1 MAIANGNPVLAADL
15 NALGGASR
23 VAMQAVMQRLPGALY
38 IDALFSRLTDT
49 SAEATRRM
57 KFVVPADIY
66 VESLCVQTTA
76 ANSTASTIAVNVTG
90 DGVLPPW
97 AFQISDTL
105 GTGATKKHARLL
117 YDNGGTAN
125 PGVTPE
131 LTGRALRLL
140 PKGSTVTLSVSTTNT
155 LATMEA
161 YIVLVCRQYRAREYA

>member
-1 MAIANGNPVLAADL
+1 MPIANGSPVLASDL
-15 NALGGASR
+15 VVLGETARSDMR
-23 VAMQAVMQRLPGALY
+23 EIMQRIPGALY

-49 SAEATRRM
+49 SPAATRRM

-76 ANSTASTIAVNVTG
+76 ANSTASTITVNVTG

-140 PKGSTVTLSVSTTNT
+140 PKGSTVTLTVSTTNT

-161 YIVLVCRQYRAREYA
+161 VIILACRQYRAREYA

>member
-1 MAIANGNPVLAADL
+1 MTIGNGFPVLAADL
-15 NALGGASR
+15 NSLGSTSR
-23 VAMQAVMQRLPGALY
+23 ENMREIMQRLPGALY
-38 IDALFSRLTDT
+38 IDALFSRLTAT

-66 VESLCVQTTA
+66 VESLCVQTTT
-76 ANSTASTIAVNVTG
+76 ANSTAATITVNVTG

-97 AFQISDTL
+97 AFEVRDTL

-117 YDNGGTAN
+117 FDNGGTAN

-131 LTGRALRLL
+131 LTSRALRLL